1 MPLRRGPAVLA
12 VLVLALTACAAPAGD
27 DAGAGNPG
35 DPSAGEDIAQADD
48 DLQLTVDPGD
58 GSPVVEWTL
67 SCTGVVQGSHPAPED
82 ACAHLAGMSE
92 PFAPLGAETVCTQQF
107 GGPQT
112 ARVIGRW
119 DGDPVDLELSRSDG
133 CRIAQWDSLGPLLA
147 IPVGGQPV
155 D

>member
-1 MPLRRGPAVLA
+1 MAFCREPAVLV
-12 VLVLALTACAAPAGD
+12 VLVLALTACAGSAGD
-27 DAGAGNPG
+27 AAGVG
-35 DPSAGEDIAQADD
+35 DPPDSSAGGDVAQADD

-58 GSPVVEWTL
+58 GSPVLDWTL
-67 SCTGVVQGSHPAPED
+67 SCTGVVQGSHPGPEA
-82 ACAHLAGMSE
+82 ACAHLAGMSD
-92 PFAPLGAETVCTQQF
+92 PFAAPAAGTVCTQQF

-119 DGDPVDLELSRSDG
+119 DGEPVDLELSRSDG

-147 IPVGGQPV
+147 IPVGEPPV